1 MDLELEEM
9 INIIN
14 FNKEKKIA
22 QRNLSFENKS
32 SDLIVIILYGF
43 GFITFMKLILI
54 LISWLL

>member
-54 LISWLL
+54 LIS